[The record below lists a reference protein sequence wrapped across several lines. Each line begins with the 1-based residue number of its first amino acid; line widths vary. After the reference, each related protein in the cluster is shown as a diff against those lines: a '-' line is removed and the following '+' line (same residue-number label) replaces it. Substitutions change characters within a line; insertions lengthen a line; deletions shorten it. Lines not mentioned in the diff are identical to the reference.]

1 VQIEGESNING
12 VELKMRD
19 ALEITEEDITIRA
32 KERSHFLVIDMRL
45 E

>member
-32 KERSHFLVIDMRL
+32 KEDSHFLVIDMMV
-45 E
+45 